1 MEQSGLSLFYFILFY
16 FSRGPGGDTYRII
29 TKNNGMAVQ
38 STDFKSPSQNSIP
51 LAKIWMAA

>member
-1 MEQSGLSLFYFILFY
+1 MEQSGLYFILFY
-16 FSRGPGGDTYRII
+16 FIFHAGPGGDTYRII